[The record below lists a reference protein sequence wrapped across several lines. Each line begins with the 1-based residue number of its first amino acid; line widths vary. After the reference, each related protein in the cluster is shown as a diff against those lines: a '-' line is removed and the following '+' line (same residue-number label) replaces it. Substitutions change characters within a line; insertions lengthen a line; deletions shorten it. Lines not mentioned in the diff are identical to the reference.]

1 MNEEEKKTSIEEDVI
16 ELVNP
21 SIEKIKKDG
30 LNTTNLEYL
39 YKLMKIRHIAKED
52 MDMYGEY
59 GNYYGRDEY
68 GRDRYGRDEYG
79 ARRRDSRGR
88 YMGHEHLD
96 RMYDDYGRYMESRER
111 YGAGSEDSKK
121 SLKYMLESM
130 ENFAR
135 MLKADATSQEEI
147 MMIKQTAQ
155 RIANM

>member
-21 SIEKIKKDG
+21 SIEKIKNDG

-59 GNYYGRDEY
+59 ENYYGRDEY

-88 YMGHEHLD
+88 YMGHDHLD
-96 RMYDDYGRYMESRER
+96 RLYEDYGRYEASRER
-111 YGAGSEDSKK
+111 YGAGKESDESFHFMAD
-121 SLKYMLESM
+121 SLKD
-130 ENFAR
+130 FAR
-135 MLKADATSQEEI
+135 YLFERAETPQQ
-147 MMIKQTAQ
+147 KQQ
-155 RIANM
+155 LMQSLQNSMR